1 MSFRLY
7 KSGDFAQLYAIEEFC
22 FQPPYRFS
30 RTYLHQLVQSEASAT
45 WIAEPDGV
53 IAGFAVVEWALGPGA
68 AEAYI
73 QTIEVAPDHRRQGI
87 GNELLRHLEDSAQAI
102 GAHSIWLHVDA
113 ENEPAI
119 KLYEAHGYRREGR
132 EEHYYARSRAAFI
145 YRKPL
150 ESPPGAA

>member
-1 MSFRLY
+1 MFFRLY
-7 KSGDFAQLYAIEEFC
+7 KSGDFAQLYAIEELC

-30 RTYLHQLVQSEASAT
+30 RTYLNQLLQSEASAT

-53 IAGFAVVEWALGPGA
+53 IAGFAVVEWMLGPGA

-87 GNELLRHLEDSAQAI
+87 GSELLRLLEGSAQLA
-102 GAHSIWLHVDA
+102 GTRSVWLHVDA
-113 ENEPAI
+113 ENDPAI
-119 KLYEAHGYRREGR
+119 KLYEAHGYRRESR
-132 EEHYYARSRAAFI
+132 EEHYYARSRPAFV

-150 ESPPGAA
+150 ESLPGAA

>member
-1 MSFRLY
+1 MFFRLY
-7 KSGDFAQLYAIEEFC
+7 KSGDFAQLYAIEELC

-30 RTYLHQLVQSEASAT
+30 STYLQQLVQSEASAT
-45 WIAEPDGV
+45 WIAEPGGV
-53 IAGFAVVEWALGPGA
+53 IAGFAVVEWVLGTGA

-87 GNELLRHLEDSAQAI
+87 GNELLRRLEYSAQST

-119 KLYEAHGYRREGR
+119 KLYEAHGYRRERR

-145 YRKPL
+145 YRKQLDPL
-150 ESPPGAA
+150 PGEA